1 MYTKL
6 INLMNFILLASQ
18 SQSDVTLKVVVH
30 SVVHSNKVIKAE
42 VEIESQK
49 EQNVQVTSEVLG
61 GKFEFVEVTNG
72 KCEHSNDKSQKKT
85 VQVSRN
91 RSNSVFFYF
100 VLQEEGEYELKVE
113 ASAENKMTSIT
124 EKLKTF
130 EETVKKEKVFDLRSV
145 KFGSYYLSP
154 IHENAY
160 ETRLNYTGQVFY
172 ETLKNVDKLL

>member
-1 MYTKL
+1 M
-6 INLMNFILLASQ
+6 IIFILLASQ
-18 SQSDVTLKVVVH
+18 TQSDVTLKVVVH

-42 VEIESQK
+42 VQIESQK
-49 EQNVQVTSEVLG
+49 ERGSLNEEVQVTSEVLG
-61 GKFEFVEVTNG
+61 GKFEFVEVKNG

-85 VQVSRN
+85 IQVPGN
-91 RSNSVFFYF
+91 ETKSVFFYF
-100 VLQEEGEYELKVE
+100 LLQEEGEYELKVE

-154 IHENAY
+154 INENAY